1 MPFSTLLF
9 NLFLLASTLPV
20 LTTASTLNFNP
31 SAYPPSSTITRDIC
45 IIGGGSIGTYSAI
58 RLRDSG
64 KSVVVIESNDRLGGH
79 TNTYTDPSTNET
91 VDYGVSVFHNL
102 TIVKDYF
109 ARFDI
114 PLTMAPLSAPGE
126 VTEYVD
132 FATGGSL
139 AGYAPP
145 EPSAALAAYGAQL
158 ENYAYV
164 EAGFDLP
171 DPVPADLL
179 LPFGDFVTKY
189 NLEAIVDF
197 LFGFAQG
204 LGNLLEQLTLY
215 VFKNFGLGILQDL
228 QSGFLI
234 TAHQDNSEIY
244 EKALAELG
252 PDNVLLQSHLIATD
266 RRDDDGVKILV
277 QTPQGVKLILAQKL
291 IITIPPKLNNLSGI
305 DLSVNETSL
314 FAQFLN
320 SAYYTALIRSS
331 TIPPNTRL
339 TNMGPSNMHY
349 NLPVLPALYGISP
362 TRVPN
367 LYDVKVASASFLPDS
382 QVQNLIMDSVHR
394 LTTAATSNGTTS
406 NDTTTTPIFAAYESH
421 TPFQLTVS
429 KEAIQ
434 AGFYRELY
442 ALQGQLHTW
451 YTGAAFHTHDSALL
465 WQFTEGLI
473 PDILA

>member
-1 MPFSTLLF
+1 MAFSALLLH
-9 NLFLLASTLPV
+9 LFLLTSTLPS

-31 SAYPPSSTITRDIC
+31 SAYPPSSIITRDIC
-45 IIGGGSIGTYSAI
+45 ILGGGSTGTYSAI
-58 RLRDSG
+58 RLSDSG

-91 VDYGVSVFHNL
+91 VDYGVSIFNNL

-114 PLTMAPLSAPGE
+114 PLTTAVLSAPGE

-132 FATGGSL
+132 FATGGSV
-139 AGYAPP
+139 AGYTPP
-145 EPSAALAAYGAQL
+145 DPSAALAAYGAQL
-158 ENYAYV
+158 EKYAYV

-171 DPVPADLL
+171 DPVPTDLL

-189 NLEAIVDF
+189 NLEAAVGFMFVF
-197 LFGFAQG
+197 LQGF
-204 LGNLLEQLTLY
+204 GNLLEQLTLY
-215 VFKNFGLGILQDL
+215 VFKNLGLGVLQDL
-228 QSGFLI
+228 QSGFLT
-234 TAHQDNSEIY
+234 TARQDNSEIY

-252 PDNVLLQSHLIATD
+252 PDNVLLQSHVIATD

-291 IITIPPKLNNLSGI
+291 IITIPPKPNNLLGI

-320 SAYYTALIRSS
+320 SAYYTALIRST
-331 TIPPNTRL
+331 TIPPNTPL
-339 TNMGPSNMHY
+339 INIASSNTPY
-349 NLPVLPALYGISP
+349 SLPVLPALYTIFP
-362 TRVPN
+362 TRVPD
-367 LYDVKVASASFLPDS
+367 LYDVKVGSASFLADE
-382 QVQNLIMDSVHR
+382 QVHALIVDSVLR
-394 LTTAATSNGTTS
+394 LRTAGTSKN
-406 NDTTTTPIFAAYESH
+406 TTTPVFAAYENH
-421 TPFQLTVS
+421 TPHELTVS

-451 YTGAAFHTHDSALL
+451 YTGAAFHTHDSAML

-473 PDILA
+473 PEILA